1 MLRSLIGALVVL
13 ALAGF
18 TTALGQEKIDG
29 KKLVGK
35 WEPTELPGAMMVL
48 EFTNAGK
55 VSLVVEKGGKTK
67 KAEGTYKLEG
77 NKLEMALKADGT
89 EQKETITIITL
100 TDEEFVGKDSKDKQE
115 KFKRVNPKK

>member
-1 MLRSLIGALVVL
+1 MRTLIGALVVF

-35 WEPTELPGAMMVL
+35 WEPADLPGAAMVV

-55 VSLVVEKGGKTK
+55 VSVIVEKGGKTAK
-67 KAEGTYKLEG
+67 TEGTYKLEG
-77 NKLEMALKADGT
+77 NKLELALKLDGK

-115 KFKRVNPKK
+115 KFKKVNPKK